1 MHETNQQP
9 KFKSWFS
16 EQNLSWSRGLLI
28 ALLVGTA
35 FAFFHSSDAG
45 YSIEHRFFSRLM
57 FSARDA
63 LGYNPPT
70 HPKLKVLVFDDLT
83 VKAEEAGD
91 LSPAQ
96 WASLIESISRHSP
109 ARIVFD
115 KRFGGKIDNPGDRSA
130 LKSAIK
136 NAGNVIIGGHAEP
149 VRNDENLSTGLV
161 DPSKYQIFAPI
172 DFVTSLPS
180 AANPRL
186 ANIVG
191 PTKVLLDDIYR
202 IGTTNNDDFGF
213 YLPFYRVR
221 GGGAILQ
228 LSLSA
233 FEDVRFVGRDL
244 QVNGTNVGLTRYQ
257 TLIPNYLPMRSVA
270 DKSHF
275 MSIARYMKFGNE
287 SGLRIEKDDVVLVI
301 LNFFTSGTDF
311 KDTPAGTLV
320 GGLMIASVLNDG
332 LHAKFVDPI
341 DLHFVWIILIAFAS
355 VPLVILLS
363 GLKMWSVFATIS
375 AGMMVIGVTLFLTK
389 LQLLPLLWTL
399 GPFATS
405 FLICFLEKARVS
417 EHKTRVLKISLS
429 DKLSPFHLQKLTG
442 QPPTV
447 DSHAYQRD
455 VSLMFIDVV
464 GYSRYAEQEN
474 PESVFADLRSLISQL
489 TLLIYEHNG
498 SVNNSFGDGLLA
510 VFGYYFDGK
519 NSSENHA
526 DDALRCAI
534 AIQKAMVLRN
544 FEASQKNKA
553 VHPLRIGINTG
564 TVCVG
569 DLAEDDRFNFTVIGH
584 AVNYAKRLEEACEFY
599 RVMFGTNT
607 MVKLKQVDSNHRAIS
622 KRLVLIKHRDE
633 PLEAFEF
640 DPLVDDP
647 ELSLVVHK
655 QYWKFAGV
663 SQREDRI
670 SVPAGLNVSVQTNYG
685 PGRLANF
692 SREGLALDLKSYL
705 ANGMMV
711 EFSLNSEDGKL
722 GDSLS
727 RANLH
732 LLSGEV
738 RWGSKLIDGYQHG
751 IMLKNMTDAQKEY
764 LFECITETVLSGS
777 RGILRI
783 NKMDDAS

>member
-1 MHETNQQP
+1 MTQSNQHP

-16 EQNLSWSRGLLI
+16 EQNLSWQRGALI
-28 ALLVGTA
+28 AALVGLS
-35 FAFFHSSDAG
+35 FALFHSTDAG
-45 YSIEHRFFSRLM
+45 YSLEHRFFTRFM
-57 FSARDA
+57 FSVRDY
-63 LGYNPPT
+63 LGHVPEI
-70 HPKLKVLVFDDLT
+70 HPKLKVLLYDDLT

-91 LSPAQ
+91 LSPRQ
-96 WASLIESISRHSP
+96 WASLISSISRNSP
-109 ARIVFD
+109 ARMVFD
-115 KRFGGKIDNPGDRSA
+115 KRFGGKIENPDDQAA

-136 NAGNVIIGGHAEP
+136 NAGNVIVGGHAEP
-149 VRNDENLSTGLV
+149 YRNDDSQNTGIV
-161 DPSKYQIFAPI
+161 DPSLYRVFAPRE
-172 DFVTSLPS
+172 FVSSLASPV
-180 AANPRL
+180 NPKL
-186 ANIVG
+186 ANVVG
-191 PTKVLLDDIYR
+191 PTRALLDDIYR
-202 IGTTNNDDFGF
+202 IGTTNNDELGF
-213 YLPFYRVR
+213 YAPFYRVR

-233 FEDVRFVGRDL
+233 FEDIRFVERDI
-244 QVNGTNVGLTRYQ
+244 QVNGAKIGLTRHQ
-257 TLIPNYLPMRSVA
+257 TMIPNYLPMRAVA
-270 DKSHF
+270 DKTHF

-287 SGLRIEKDDVVLVI
+287 SGLKIEKDDIVLVI

-332 LHAKFVDPI
+332 LNGKFVNSI
-341 DLHFVWIILIAFAS
+341 DIHVVWIVLIALLALPVVVMVSGVKLWASFVFVTVSILIMS
-355 VPLVILLS
+355 
-363 GLKMWSVFATIS
+363 
-375 AGMMVIGVTLFLTK
+375 VTLFVSK
-389 LQLLPLLWTL
+389 LQLFPILWTL
-399 GPFATS
+399 GPFTVS
-405 FLICFLEKARVS
+405 FLLCFFEKARVG
-417 EHKTRVLKISLS
+417 EHKSRILKISLS

-447 DSHAYQRD
+447 DSHAYQRE

-544 FEASQKNKA
+544 FEASQKNRA

-564 TVCVG
+564 IVCVG

-607 MVKLKQVDSNHRAIS
+607 MAKLKQVDSNHRAIS

-655 QYWKFAGV
+655 QYWKFAGL
-663 SQREDRI
+663 SQREGRI
-670 SVPAGLNVSVQTNYG
+670 AVPPGMNVAVQTNYG
-685 PGRLANF
+685 PGILANF
-692 SREGLALDLKSYL
+692 SREGLAFDLKSYL

-711 EFSLNSEDGKL
+711 EFSLTSEDGKL
-722 GDSLS
+722 GDSLT
-727 RANLH
+727 RANLQI
-732 LLSGEV
+732 LSGEV
-738 RWGSKLIDGYQHG
+738 RWGSKLINGYQHG

-783 NKMDDAS
+783 NKMENAS